1 VPFQLSESIIER
13 FWQKVDKQPS
23 HWLWTGSIGSHGYGE
38 LQSVQEDGKQT
49 LTTHTISWTIHFGPI
64 PQGLWVLH
72 RCDIKICVRPECL
85 FIGTQLINIQDAA
98 SKNLLRGNRIVSDI
112 HVIRIREM
120 YSTGNYSQAEL
131 ARMFSL
137 VPSQVSHIV
146 RGSRKYILESE
157 RN

>member
-1 VPFQLSESIIER
+1 
-13 FWQKVDKQPS
+13 
-23 HWLWTGSIGSHGYGE
+23 
-38 LQSVQEDGKQT
+38 
-49 LTTHTISWTIHFGPI
+49 
-64 PQGLWVLH
+64 
-72 RCDIKICVRPECL
+72 
-85 FIGTQLINIQDAA
+85 
-98 SKNLLRGNRIVSDI
+98 LRGNRIVSDI